1 MVIGAEPTETTLKSG
16 VSGIVLERPVSD
28 TLLYRALAVELML
41 ASKTAFTFLPA
52 GIPSKHV
59 LNMVCSRHSLLVFV
73 AAGVWLATS
82 CTAASKG
89 LSAAIKRYPGM
100 HVTFAA
106 GLEGKTCTDTKGE
119 ITVQVAADETE
130 ATFKCGGTVTALYP
144 ADCNGDV
151 CPDTELARR
160 GDQKVQR
167 ICEDAECG
175 KIKALNDV
183 FPGATRDDST
193 GEHVHVLK
201 FPKEDRP
208 QKDVWYQCRTP
219 QRTNPCKVKISV
231 AAALKDPPAGQ
242 ICSQDN
248 SRVTIEVGKDT
259 TEARFKC
266 GDTLTTLD
274 PEDCSGDSCQEEVAH
289 DNDEPVSMIYE
300 DESCSTA
307 KHLDQVFPGATR
319 HDDATNHVYKL
330 TIPKEGRTTKAA
342 WYQCKGSERNGNT
355 LCKVK
360 INVTAALPTPPTP

>member
-1 MVIGAEPTETTLKSG
+1 
-16 VSGIVLERPVSD
+16 
-28 TLLYRALAVELML
+28 
-41 ASKTAFTFLPA
+41 
-52 GIPSKHV
+52 
-59 LNMVCSRHSLLVFV
+59 MVCSRHSLLVFV

-119 ITVQVAADETE
+119 ITVQVAADETQ

-144 ADCNGDV
+144 ADCNGGV

-193 GEHVHVLK
+193 EDHVHVLK

-289 DNDEPVSMIYE
+289 DND
-300 DESCSTA
+300 
-307 KHLDQVFPGATR
+307 
-319 HDDATNHVYKL
+319 
-330 TIPKEGRTTKAA
+330 
-342 WYQCKGSERNGNT
+342 
-355 LCKVK
+355 
-360 INVTAALPTPPTP
+360 

>member
-1 MVIGAEPTETTLKSG
+1 
-16 VSGIVLERPVSD
+16 
-28 TLLYRALAVELML
+28 
-41 ASKTAFTFLPA
+41 
-52 GIPSKHV
+52 
-59 LNMVCSRHSLLVFV
+59 MVCSRHSLLVFV

-89 LSAAIKRYPGM
+89 LFAAIKRYPGM

-144 ADCNGDV
+144 EDCNGDV

-208 QKDVWYQCRTP
+208 QK
-219 QRTNPCKVKISV
+219 
-231 AAALKDPPAGQ
+231 
-242 ICSQDN
+242 
-248 SRVTIEVGKDT
+248 
-259 TEARFKC
+259 
-266 GDTLTTLD
+266 
-274 PEDCSGDSCQEEVAH
+274 
-289 DNDEPVSMIYE
+289 
-300 DESCSTA
+300 
-307 KHLDQVFPGATR
+307 
-319 HDDATNHVYKL
+319 
-330 TIPKEGRTTKAA
+330 
-342 WYQCKGSERNGNT
+342 
-355 LCKVK
+355 
-360 INVTAALPTPPTP
+360 